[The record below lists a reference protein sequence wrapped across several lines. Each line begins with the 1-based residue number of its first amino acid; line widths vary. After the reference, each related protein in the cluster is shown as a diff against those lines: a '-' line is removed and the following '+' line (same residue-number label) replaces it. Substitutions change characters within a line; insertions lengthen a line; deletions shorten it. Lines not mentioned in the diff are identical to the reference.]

1 MYEGVQN
8 SRLRPA
14 SVSRPAPPAQRAL
27 RDFAMNSGAQAPS
40 LTVPMGLQ
48 AKATNLACAR
58 NGPRHLALILQ
69 GHRQWSLDANLPGVE
84 VLGATAGRLLEL
96 IDFCAL
102 RSLAKV
108 TVHLFSDDVC
118 LAPAEQNADLLRTA
132 LRYVSAGARNM
143 HRNNVHMNVE
153 GDLFRLDKTSISL
166 LTELS
171 RRTEINSGMRLTVAI
186 DRSLASLDTRPPSGN
201 NPKRTHH
208 RSLASLDTRP
218 PSGNN
223 PKRTH
228 PEHNQTRQFI
238 DTVVEPDFVI
248 RTGGPLPA
256 HRTMLWDTSKTALY
270 FTDVAWPDFDARSL
284 QEALD
289 WYGTKSRRVGV
300 QANGS

>member
-1 MYEGVQN
+1 MHEGVQN
-8 SRLRPA
+8 SRLQPA

-27 RDFAMNSGAQAPS
+27 RDFAMNSDAQAPS

-58 NGPRHLALILQ
+58 SGPRHLALILQ

-108 TVHLFSDDVC
+108 TVHLFSDDLW
-118 LAPAEQNADLLRTA
+118 LAPAEQNADILRTA

-186 DRSLASLDTRPPSGN
+186 DRALASLDTEPPSGN
-201 NPKRTHH
+201 DPKRTH
-208 RSLASLDTRP
+208 L
-218 PSGNN
+218 
-223 PKRTH
+223 
-228 PEHNQTRQFI
+228 EHNQTRQFI

>member
-1 MYEGVQN
+1 
-8 SRLRPA
+8 
-14 SVSRPAPPAQRAL
+14 
-27 RDFAMNSGAQAPS
+27 MNSGAQAPS

-201 NPKRTHH
+201 NPKRTH
-208 RSLASLDTRP
+208 
-218 PSGNN
+218 
-223 PKRTH
+223 